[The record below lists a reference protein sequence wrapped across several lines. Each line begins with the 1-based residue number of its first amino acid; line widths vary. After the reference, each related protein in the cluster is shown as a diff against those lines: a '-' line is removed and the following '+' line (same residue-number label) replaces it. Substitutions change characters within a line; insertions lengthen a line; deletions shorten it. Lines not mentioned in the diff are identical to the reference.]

1 MNAQKQIPWP
11 RDGKSLTYGD
21 LTFGYAAPVEN
32 LETESV
38 LPFSIIALHQNSFTA
53 DAALGS
59 RKEQRVSVQAGDFSY
74 IPKGVWQSTRAKKSG
89 GYLYLVFDDTLR
101 KSCEEQLGISE
112 PLFDPIDFHPKL
124 ERSPQYSA
132 LINDFLGSDGL
143 GGRMRSEAL
152 ASLLVCEILHFRGAE
167 HENVRIGLGKSK
179 IARITEY
186 IDEHTEEQLSLATLA
201 QIAGVSVFHFARM
214 FKIDTGMTPHK
225 FVLQHRVNKAREMLE
240 KGDKAVAEIAYDVGF
255 SSQSHMIS
263 SFKRYVGTSPG
274 RYRKIIKH

>member
-1 MNAQKQIPWP
+1 MNAQRQIPWP
-11 RDGKSLTYGD
+11 REGKSLSHGD
-21 LTFGYAAPVEN
+21 LTVGYAAPVEN
-32 LETESV
+32 LETECV
-38 LPFSIIALHQNSFTA
+38 LPFSIIALQQNSFIAETE
-53 DAALGS
+53 LGS
-59 RKEQRVSVQAGDFSY
+59 RKQQRIKVNAGDFGY
-74 IPKGVWQSTRAKKSG
+74 IPKGVWQKTRAKKSG

-101 KSCEEQLGISE
+101 ERCEQELGIVD
-112 PLFDPIDFHPKL
+112 PLYNPIDATSL
-124 ERSPQYSA
+124 ERGPQYTA
-132 LINDFLGSDGL
+132 LMNDFLGSDGL

-152 ASLLVCEILHFRGAE
+152 ASLLICEILNFRGAA

-186 IDEHTEEQLSLATLA
+186 VDEHTEEQLSLATLA

-225 FVLQHRVNKAREMLE
+225 FVLHHRVKKAREMLE
-240 KGDKAVAEIAYDVGF
+240 MGDKAVAEIAYDVGF

-274 RYRKIIKH
+274 RYRKIIQK